1 MTKKL
6 RNNLTAGLRCDD
18 MEDKKSDKKWQKN
31 DTKVA
36 NQPNRRVEV
45 SARYRAG
52 HQHSYENSKAPEF

>member
-18 MEDKKSDKKWQKN
+18 MEDKKVTKN